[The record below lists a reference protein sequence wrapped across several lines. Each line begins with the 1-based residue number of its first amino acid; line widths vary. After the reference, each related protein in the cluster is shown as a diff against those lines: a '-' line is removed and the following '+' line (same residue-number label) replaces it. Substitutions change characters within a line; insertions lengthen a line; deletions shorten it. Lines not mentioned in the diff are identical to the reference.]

1 MQGTTNE
8 NREASIASKFI
19 NNTNKNVFLTGKA
32 GTGKTTFLK
41 YIIKHTYKNTVIA
54 APTGIAAINAGGVT
68 LHSLFQLPF
77 GAFIPDRNANAN
89 FTENSK
95 INTPTTLFK
104 QLQLNSTKRKLIQ
117 ELELLI
123 IDEVSMLRADLLDAM
138 DTVLRSVRRKNA
150 IPFGGVQV
158 LFIGDMLQLP
168 PVVKDDEWNYLK
180 SYYKSP
186 FFFDAQVLQN
196 NKPLYIELDKIYRQ
210 ADNTFISVLNNLRTN
225 QVTAKDI
232 ELLNTFYKPNFVPA
246 NNENYIQLTTHNNKA
261 DSLNKQELQKLTSS
275 SYFFKAEST
284 GDFNEFAY
292 PIDQNLELK
301 KGAQI
306 MFIKNDPT
314 GAQRFFNGK
323 IGRISDIN
331 SNKIEVQFEDN
342 SKPVSVEKYEWQ
354 NIKYSLNEMTNE
366 IEEKIVGTY
375 TQYPIKLAWAITIHK
390 SQGLTFDKAII
401 DIGSAFAPGQV
412 YVALSRLTS
421 LNGLVLASPINY
433 NSISIDETI
442 KLFSNS
448 KDTTDELDSI
458 FEKES
463 HSFFKNYIIQCFSFA
478 DTTGKLKLH
487 LESYQKDE
495 QKSAKQKHFEWA
507 NELYKELEASKVVA
521 DKFINQLSIIFQTNA
536 PDYKQQ
542 LLDRVTAAQS
552 HFSPILKGFS
562 KKVLTQL
569 EKLKDEKRIKTYLQ
583 ELTEL
588 DALFFKQLQLI
599 QKAQAM
605 VLSANNNTEFSKE
618 TIHTSKENEERV
630 TEVGAILSETKK
642 KKTKKEK
649 GESSKKEKPDTK
661 RISFDLFKSGK
672 TIEEIATERSMVAGT
687 IESHLAYY
695 VSLGLLDVTQ
705 FVDEKKLKDIITVA
719 NSLDTTLFG
728 PIKNALGEEY
738 TYSDVRFAMSYYA
751 NSKK

>member
-232 ELLNTFYKPNFVPA
+232 ELLNTFYKPNFIPA
-246 NNENYIQLTTHNNKA
+246 SNENYIQLTTHNHKA
-261 DSLNKQELQKLTSS
+261 DSLNKQELQKLTTS

-331 SNKIEVQFEDN
+331 SSKIEVQFEDN

-463 HSFFKNYIIQCFSFA
+463 HTFFKNYIIQCFSFA
-478 DTTGKLKLH
+478 DTACKLKLH

-495 QKSAKQKHFEWA
+495 QKSAKQKHFDWA

-521 DKFINQLSIIFQTNA
+521 DKFINQLAVIFQSNA

-542 LLDRVTAAQS
+542 LLDRVTAAQV

-605 VLSANNNTEFSKE
+605 VLSANNNIEFSKE

-649 GESSKKEKPDTK
+649 GVTEKKEKPDTK

-672 TIEEIATERSMVAGT
+672 SIEEIATERSMVAGT

-705 FVDEKKLKDIITVA
+705 FVEEKKLKDIINVA